1 MDQRTTG
8 IVATVVTA
16 LFCGCSGLVCIFTG
30 GITSLVSFAPD
41 AQIDIF
47 GRTDPQAAFGAG
59 IGMLCLGIVFVLIPV
74 LVGFFTLRE
83 KPQPISPVVP
93 PEEPLPPAL

>member
-16 LFCGCSGLVCIFTG
+16 LLCGCSGLVCVFAG
-30 GITSLVSFAPD
+30 GITSLVSFVPD

-47 GRTDPQAAFGAG
+47 GSTDPKTALDAG
-59 IGMLCLGIVFVLIPV
+59 IGMLCVGIVFVLIPGPGW
-74 LVGFFTLRE
+74 LYHL
-83 KPQPISPVVP
+83 
-93 PEEPLPPAL
+93 EEETATSSRRL

>member
-1 MDQRTTG
+1 MDQRSTG

-16 LFCGCSGLVCIFTG
+16 LLCGCSGLVCIFAG
-30 GITSLVSFAPD
+30 GITSLTSFIPD
-41 AQIDIF
+41 AEIDIL

-74 LVGFFTLRE
+74 LVGIFTLRK
-83 KPQPISPVVP
+83 KPQPVSPVIP

>member
-8 IVATVVTA
+8 IITTVVTA
-16 LFCGCSGLVCIFTG
+16 LLCGCSGLVCIFAG

-59 IGMLCLGIVFVLIPV
+59 IGLLCLGIVFVFIPV
-74 LVGFFTLRE
+74 LVGFLTLRK
-83 KPQPISPVVP
+83 KPRPAAPVVA

>member
-8 IVATVVTA
+8 IIATVVTA
-16 LFCGCSGLVCIFTG
+16 LLCGCSGLVCIFAG
-30 GITSLVSFAPD
+30 GITSLVSFIPD
-41 AQIDIF
+41 AQIDMF
-47 GRTDPQAAFGAG
+47 GSTDPKAAFGSG

-74 LVGFFTLRE
+74 LVGYFTLRK
-83 KPQPISPVVP
+83 KPQPASPVVP